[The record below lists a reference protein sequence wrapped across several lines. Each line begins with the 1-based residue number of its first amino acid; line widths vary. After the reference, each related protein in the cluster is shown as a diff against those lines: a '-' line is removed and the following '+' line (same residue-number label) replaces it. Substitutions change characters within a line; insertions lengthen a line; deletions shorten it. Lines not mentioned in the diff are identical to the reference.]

1 MTCIGRPSLS
11 SGRGAELVEAERGFS
26 VQLFSELYPLSV
38 NLTGDS
44 SPPRGASLTYNSRL
58 SLSSG
63 RGAELVE
70 AERFFFVQLF
80 SELYPLS
87 VTFTGDSS
95 PLGEPLLTFYF
106 LRFHNQFQ
114 RRHNLLYL
122 ITNAI
127 KIFINSIIRKS
138 YYCYFQIIK
147 ISCPS
152 FIIFS
157 MLIFVMLT
165 PI

>member
-11 SGRGAELVEAERGFS
+11 SGRGAELVEAERVFS

-38 NLTGDS
+38 TLMGDS

-70 AERFFFVQLF
+70 AERGFSVQLF

-87 VTFTGDSS
+87 VTLAGDSS
-95 PLGEPLLTFYF
+95 PLGEPL
-106 LRFHNQFQ
+106 
-114 RRHNLLYL
+114 
-122 ITNAI
+122 
-127 KIFINSIIRKS
+127 
-138 YYCYFQIIK
+138 
-147 ISCPS
+147 
-152 FIIFS
+152 
-157 MLIFVMLT
+157 
-165 PI
+165 